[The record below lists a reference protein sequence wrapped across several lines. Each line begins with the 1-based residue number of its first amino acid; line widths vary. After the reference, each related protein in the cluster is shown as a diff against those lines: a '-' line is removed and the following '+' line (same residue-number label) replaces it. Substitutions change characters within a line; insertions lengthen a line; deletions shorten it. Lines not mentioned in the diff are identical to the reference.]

1 MNFPGKN
8 LFFNQKVIALISLV
22 LFSFLL
28 VGALRMVGLYEG
40 LESGSS
46 ESTTKMSNPSDSVK
60 KPSNNS
66 DTKSTPAEAMDT
78 PAQIKKK
85 LEELLTT
92 IK

>member
-40 LESGSS
+40 LEMENMKEGN
-46 ESTTKMSNPSDSVK
+46 KAAAQAK
-60 KPSNNS
+60 KV
-66 DTKSTPAEAMDT
+66 AEEQA
-78 PAQIKKK
+78 KKVA
-85 LEELLTT
+85 EEQARAAVAK
-92 IK
+92 I